1 MEFVMKILKNTF
13 ICLICLS
20 LLGLITSCSTGSS
33 SGGGSPTNGGT
44 EPITY
49 AETDLEG
56 TWRWSAA
63 SQNSTLNLTGS
74 ITFNNNVR
82 VIGME
87 TDRCPGLQDFS
98 TAQFWLQSNGYVKGN
113 DQAFCN
119 YPGSE
124 MKFSMD
130 FVAGSNKR
138 TIIGLM
144 DIHQRDL
151 NTGIDSYERFNITMT
166 KQ

>member
-1 MEFVMKILKNTF
+1 MKIIKNT
-13 ICLICLS
+13 IIYLIGLS
-20 LLGLITSCSTGSS
+20 LLGSIASCSTGSS
-33 SGGGSPTNGGT
+33 SGGGISNADGGT
-44 EPITY
+44 EPATY
-49 AETDLEG
+49 TETDLEG
-56 TWRWSAA
+56 TWRWSANRQTSA
-63 SQNSTLNLTGS
+63 LNLTGS
-74 ITFNNNVR
+74 ITFNNNLR

-87 TDRCPGLQDFS
+87 TDRCPGLQNFS
-98 TAQFWLQSNGYVKGN
+98 TAQFWLFENGYVKGN

-119 YPGSE
+119 YPGTE

-130 FVAGSNKR
+130 FVPGSNKK

-151 NTGIDSYERFNITMT
+151 NTGIDSYERYDITMN

>member
-1 MEFVMKILKNTF
+1 MKIIKICWVF
-13 ICLICLS
+13 ISLI
-20 LLGLITSCSTGSS
+20 GLISACATGSS
-33 SGGGSPTNGGT
+33 SGGGSNNNGGT
-44 EPITY
+44 GDGGNTPLSYT
-49 AETDLEG
+49 ATDLEG
-56 TWRWSAA
+56 TWRWSAD
-63 SQNSTLNLTGS
+63 SQTYPLNLTGS
-74 ITFNNNVR
+74 ITYDNNVR

-98 TAQFWLQSNGYVKGN
+98 TAQFWLVENGYVKGN
-113 DQAFCN
+113 NQAFCN

-130 FVAGSNKR
+130 FVPGSNKK

-144 DIHQRDL
+144 DIHQKDFD
-151 NTGIDSYERFNITMT
+151 TGIESYVRFDITMK